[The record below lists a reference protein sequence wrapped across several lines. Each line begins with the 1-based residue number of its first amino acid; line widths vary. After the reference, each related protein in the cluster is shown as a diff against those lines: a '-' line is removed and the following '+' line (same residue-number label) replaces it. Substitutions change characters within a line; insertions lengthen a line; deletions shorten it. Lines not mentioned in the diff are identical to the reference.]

1 MSRAASTTKNLEA
14 LINEVVLSQHATQF
28 SSSYKFLYN
37 EDYVRGVLG
46 IDIPLNESYPYSYEL
61 QERILQEQLLLEG
74 FFDDFKKLGSDTKN
88 AALALRYIMQ
98 DSTRLEQFMA
108 LVKSDLEAVY
118 KPLSEFLE
126 KIVET
131 AKGLSSK
138 VANALKKVSEWAQ
151 SLLEKIRSFVDS
163 ALAGSGW
170 KAAMTISGALVA
182 VGFIWSKLEGVAPKI
197 TEKLAELADS
207 VSEVALVTGIHLFE
221 GEENEELDPDSKVG
235 KAVKA
240 ISKLLFTAV
249 KKIGEKALK
258 NLTTDAIGAAL
269 TGGIF
274 TAFKA
279 LKALYGGSKVVFG
292 FLGGP
297 IEKFL
302 SKIKNPEE
310 EAEEAEEGEDDP
322 TEAAWHDD
330 ERLLREY
337 IRAKLL
343 VS

>member
-1 MSRAASTTKNLEA
+1 MTIATDLEK
-14 LINEVVLSQHATQF
+14 LITEMAIAQDLVLRSPVE
-28 SSSYKFLYN
+28 KLIYN
-37 EDYVRGVLG
+37 ESYVRGVLG
-46 IDIPLNESYPYSYEL
+46 IDVPLNESYPYSYEL

-98 DSTRLEQFMA
+98 DSSRLEQYMG
-108 LVKSDLEAVY
+108 LVKSDLESVY
-118 KPLSEFLE
+118 KPLAEFLE
-126 KIVET
+126 KIIESVE
-131 AKGLSSK
+131 GLSTK

-151 SLLEKIRSFVDS
+151 GLLKKIKSFVES
-163 ALAGSGW
+163 ALSGSGW
-170 KAAMTISGALVA
+170 KAAMAVSGALVA

-197 TEKLAELADS
+197 VEKLSQLSDS
-207 VSEVALVTGIHLFE
+207 VSEVALSTGAYLFE
-221 GEENEELDPDSKVG
+221 GEESEELDPESKVG
-235 KAVKA
+235 KVVKA

-274 TAFKA
+274 AAFKA

-302 SKIKNPEE
+302 SKIKNPKE

-322 TEAAWHDD
+322 TEATWHDD
-330 ERLLREY
+330 EKLIREY
-337 IRAKLL
+337 VRLKLL
-343 VS
+343 AAS

>member
-1 MSRAASTTKNLEA
+1 MNMETNSVHDLEL
-14 LINEVVLSQHATQF
+14 LIEEVVLSHGLTQQ
-28 SSSYKFLYN
+28 SLISELIHN
-37 EDYVRGVLG
+37 AEYVRGVLG
-46 IDIPLNESYPYSYEL
+46 IEIPLNESYPYSYEL

-98 DSTRLEQFMA
+98 DSSRLEQYMG
-108 LVKSDLEAVY
+108 LVKSDLESVY
-118 KPLSEFLE
+118 KPLAGFLE
-126 KIVET
+126 KVIESVE
-131 AKGLSSK
+131 GLSTK
-138 VANALKKVSEWAQ
+138 VANALKKVSEWAKG
-151 SLLEKIRSFVDS
+151 LLEKIKSFVES

-170 KAAMTISGALVA
+170 KAAMAVSGALVA

-197 TEKLAELADS
+197 VEKLLELSDS
-207 VSEVALVTGIHLFE
+207 VSEVALATGSYLFE
-221 GEENEELDPDSKVG
+221 GEESEELDPSSKVG

-274 TAFKA
+274 AAFKA

-322 TEAAWHDD
+322 TEAAQGG
-330 ERLLREY
+330 E
-337 IRAKLL
+337 
-343 VS
+343 